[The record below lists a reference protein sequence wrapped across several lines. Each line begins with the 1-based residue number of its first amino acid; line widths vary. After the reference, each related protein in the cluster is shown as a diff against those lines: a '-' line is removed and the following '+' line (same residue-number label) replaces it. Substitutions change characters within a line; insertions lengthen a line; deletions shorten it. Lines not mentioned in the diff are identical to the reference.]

1 MLLGFQGLRPHL
13 CFLLTFTVAF
23 SFRPRFAFALQLD
36 WVIKRGCGVSEPELE
51 LAGHLR
57 PATKA
62 PAAEKKERPTSTM
75 SEASNYT
82 GGSDY
87 ATHPSSPTTRLSRSS
102 KKVHNFGKRSNSIK
116 RNPNAPVVKNG
127 WLYKQGL
134 SIKRFIHASSACV
147 FMQSV
152 HDSTAAFHLNKADI
166 CCCLRKTSMRWNWA
180 GLSVLHCD
188 WSAGLID
195 GCCAAGLLQDSTG
208 MKMWKKRWFV
218 LSDMCLFYYRGES
231 SICVMC
237 LVFLYMHENI
247 HLRALSDF
255 CCGKWHVCAAVCGF
269 CVAYFSNHGTVNME
283 MMLKEWLNYV
293 CPSQNPTLQSDPL
306 FTAGPVRAKAVYWLT
321 KKTEE
326 YSSHAADVLR
336 LCPYPP
342 SLCEPVSTAQIK
354 CCMIERSVCC
364 EPPAAFFTSERRLAD
379 LSRSRR
385 SRTHRLIYAN
395 VHNASLFV
403 STDEK
408 EEGILGSI
416 LLPSFHISMLS
427 VDDHISRKYAFKA
440 THPNMRTYYF
450 STDTAKDMESWMK
463 VMTDAS
469 LVHSEPIRRLEKV
482 KVDSRSP
489 QEMNNMLNHRV
500 LTRPEIQNNER
511 NRETLRQEEKKQK
524 AVDKQKE
531 KDGRVS
537 VQKDGERYTLQRD
550 ADNYALHK
558 DAQRL
563 ALQKDG
569 DRYMLQKD
577 VEKFV
582 LQKDGE
588 KYAVHKEGEKYLL
601 QKDGQKYTVHKD
613 GDKYTLQR
621 EGEKYAPPKD
631 GEKSLQKD
639 ARYPLGDK
647 HVQQKDSEKPVPP
660 PREGEKYGFQK
671 EGAVERPLTKINSI
685 KLQPAQAAAIAAA
698 VSSSRQLQSAAGS
711 AQYKPAQ
718 VNGSGE
724 RGGDRSPGD
733 MNNTVPQRT
742 TVPPQPAEPER
753 TLSRTNSMQQL
764 EQWVRTHRTRAPDDD
779 TRSIRALTAVPE
791 SSRKQRFLSHS
802 QSPDASAP
810 QQTPIVPRY
819 PEGYRTLPRN
829 MLRPDSICSVAGSVY
844 DRALPPATA
853 EKRRSIRDDTMWQLY
868 EWQQR
873 QAHSRIGY
881 GTLPSPKT
889 MGQIAES
896 IPTSPSH
903 GSLAGYHTFSPNR
916 PLNPDSRSEVSSP
929 VFRGDY
935 SYPAERRPVPPAQSI
950 TAQSLQGKTPEELTL
965 LLIKLRRQQAELNSL
980 REHTLAQLMQL
991 NLDAANPKSEI
1002 LSHHLQRNLMYLDSQ
1017 MKENEP
1023 VIFMIHTMIENSAPR
1038 PQLYQQVRFR
1048 NTRLCSSPSRV
1059 MGPASLSKL
1068 HPLTAPSCQ
1077 MSPEEYRENTYIY
1090 RPEELDIDAKL
1101 SQLCEQ
1107 DKVVRTQEEKLQQ
1120 LHREKHTLETA
1131 LLSASQEIE
1140 MSSENPAAVQSVIQ
1154 QRDVLQS
1161 GLLSTCREVSRVNA
1175 ELERSWREYDR
1186 MEADV
1191 TMAKTNLL
1199 EQLEAL
1205 GSPQTEPPSQ
1215 KHVQIQKELWRI
1227 QDVMEALIKNKPKRN
1242 TEPSFPGANPLSNLH
1257 KSEESDS
1264 VPPRPPLPYSYE
1276 GGDRP
1281 PHAPRTTPHRPED
1294 RKAAQRNGAHSGP
1307 DYRLYKSEP
1316 ELTTV
1321 AEVDESN
1328 GEDKSEQTA
1337 EKETAGVNKGVVY
1350 PVGVVSPRTKS
1361 PMPESSTIASYVTL
1375 RKSKKPDPRTPQD
1388 RPRSAVEQ
1396 MSSAIEVGRTRMSV
1410 EEQMERIRRHQQ
1422 GALRERRR
1430 EDGSLSRSLSFTK
1443 ENTYYTLQRCTLQF
1457 SGSLRSYRAPEWT
1470 SVNISS
1476 VSGLLLP
1483 LARKKSPVISP
1494 DEQDDRRDMSPE
1506 KQRELTTKPT
1516 DAEENCKNTEDVE
1529 SGNATLEN
1537 KEKAPTSR
1545 TASIKE
1551 ALLKSAGPK
1560 PVLNKNESEPK
1571 LVSPLEYRK
1580 TLAAQN
1586 SLQTAVM
1593 VRVDTEEDEEEDEE
1607 DDKPSSQ
1614 EQDVSYGLT
1623 NSKHGTLMSVNS
1635 LSTPPQSPSS
1645 SSSPP
1650 PPPSP
1655 PQLTDGSHFINKI
1668 VQEISP
1674 STDICEAQHVRG
1686 RPAVS
1691 QSHHRHQT
1699 DRKCRP
1705 SADRHTATSRP

>member
-1 MLLGFQGLRPHL
+1 MAADLNPEWLSCLPSSWSYGVTRDGRVFFINEEAKSTTWLHPVTGEAVITGHRKTPDLPTGWEEGYTFEGARCFINHNERKVTCKHPVTGVPSQDNCIFVVNEHL
-13 CFLLTFTVAF
+13 N
-23 SFRPRFAFALQLD
+23 
-36 WVIKRGCGVSEPELE
+36 CGKLVHPVLN
-51 LAGHLR
+51 R

-87 ATHPSSPTTRLSRSS
+87 TTHPSSPTTRPSRSS

-127 WLYKQGL
+127 WLYKQ
-134 SIKRFIHASSACV
+134 
-147 FMQSV
+147 
-152 HDSTAAFHLNKADI
+152 
-166 CCCLRKTSMRWNWA
+166 
-180 GLSVLHCD
+180 
-188 WSAGLID
+188 
-195 GCCAAGLLQDSTG
+195 DSTG

-218 LSDMCLFYYRGES
+218 LCDMCLFYYR
-231 SICVMC
+231 
-237 LVFLYMHENI
+237 
-247 HLRALSDF
+247 
-255 CCGKWHVCAAVCGF
+255 
-269 CVAYFSNHGTVNME
+269 
-283 MMLKEWLNYV
+283 
-293 CPSQNPTLQSDPL
+293 
-306 FTAGPVRAKAVYWLT
+306 
-321 KKTEE
+321 
-326 YSSHAADVLR
+326 
-336 LCPYPP
+336 
-342 SLCEPVSTAQIK
+342 
-354 CCMIERSVCC
+354 
-364 EPPAAFFTSERRLAD
+364 
-379 LSRSRR
+379 
-385 SRTHRLIYAN
+385 
-395 VHNASLFV
+395 
-403 STDEK
+403 DEK

-463 VMTDAS
+463 VMTDAAM
-469 LVHSEPIRRLEKV
+469 VHTEPIRRLEKV
-482 KVDSRSP
+482 KVDPRSP

-511 NRETLRQEEKKQK
+511 NRETHRQEEKKHK
-524 AVDKQKE
+524 PVDKQPCIQKDKE
-531 KDGRVS
+531 SRGS

-550 ADNYALHK
+550 TDNYALHK
-558 DAQRL
+558 EAQRL

-577 VEKFV
+577 VEKYV

-588 KYAVHKEGEKYLL
+588 KYSVHKEGEKYLL
-601 QKDGQKYTVHKD
+601 QKDGLKYTVHKD

-621 EGEKYAPPKD
+621 EGEKYAPPND
-631 GEKSLQKD
+631 GEKIPQKD
-639 ARYPLGDK
+639 ARYPLTLQREGDK
-647 HVQQKDSEKPVPP
+647 HMQQKDPEKPVPP

-711 AQYKPAQ
+711 AQYKPSQ

-733 MNNTVPQRT
+733 MSNTMPQRT

-764 EQWVRTHRTRAPDDD
+764 EQWVRTYRTRTPDDD
-779 TRSIRALTAVPE
+779 TRSITSYQTLPRNMPSHRA
-791 SSRKQRFLSHS
+791 Q
-802 QSPDASAP
+802 
-810 QQTPIVPRY
+810 IVPRY

-829 MLRPDSICSVAGSVY
+829 MLRPDSICSVAGSMY
-844 DRALPPATA
+844 DRALQPTTA

-873 QAHSRIGY
+873 QAHSRLGY

-929 VFRGDY
+929 VFRGDVTIERRHRPHLSKY

-1023 VIFMIHTMIENSAPR
+1023 IIFMIHTMIENSAPR
-1038 PQLYQQVRFR
+1038 PQLYQQ
-1048 NTRLCSSPSRV
+1048 
-1059 MGPASLSKL
+1059 
-1068 HPLTAPSCQ
+1068 Q
-1077 MSPEEYRENTYIY
+1077 MSPEEYRENTYLY
-1090 RPEELDIDAKL
+1090 KPEELDIDAKL
-1101 SQLCEQ
+1101 SRLCEQ

-1140 MSSENPAAVQSVIQ
+1140 MNSENPAAVQSVVQ

-1161 GLLSTCREVSRVNA
+1161 GLLSTCRELSRVNT

-1186 MEADV
+1186 LEADV
-1191 TMAKTNLL
+1191 TLAKTNLL

-1227 QDVMEALIKNKPKRN
+1227 QDVMEALSKNKPKRN
-1242 TEPSFPGANPLSNLH
+1242 AEPSFPGANPLSNLH

-1276 GGDRP
+1276 GGDRPPLPPLPSPGSGP

-1337 EKETAGVNKGVVY
+1337 EKEPSGVTKGIVY

-1375 RKSKKPDPRTPQD
+1375 RKSKKPDPRTSHPQD
-1388 RPRSAVEQ
+1388 RPRSAVEH
-1396 MSSAIEVGRTRMSV
+1396 MTSAIEVGRTRMSV

-1443 ENTYYTLQRCTLQF
+1443 DNQYYTLQT
-1457 SGSLRSYRAPEWT
+1457 
-1470 SVNISS
+1470 
-1476 VSGLLLP
+1476 
-1483 LARKKSPVISP
+1483 RKKSPVISP
-1494 DEQDDRRDMSPE
+1494 DEQDERRDVSPE
-1506 KQRELTTKPT
+1506 ERELKAKSA
-1516 DAEENCKNTEDVE
+1516 DAEENCRETDDME
-1529 SGNATLEN
+1529 SGNANIEN
-1537 KEKAPTSR
+1537 KEKPAVSR
-1545 TASIKE
+1545 SASMKE
-1551 ALLKSAGPK
+1551 SLLKSVSPK
-1560 PVLNKNESEPK
+1560 PTLKEDVSEPK
-1571 LVSPLEYRK
+1571 RLSPLEYRRS
-1580 TLAAQN
+1580 LATQN

-1593 VRVDTEEDEEEDEE
+1593 VRVGTEEDDEEDEE
-1607 DDKPSSQ
+1607 DEKPSSQ
-1614 EQDVSYGLT
+1614 EQDVSYELT
-1623 NSKHGTLMSVNS
+1623 NSKHGTLMSAA
-1635 LSTPPQSPSS
+1635 
-1645 SSSPP
+1645 
-1650 PPPSP
+1650 PPPS
-1655 PQLTDGSHFINKI
+1655 SVNR
-1668 VQEISP
+1668 SM
-1674 STDICEAQHVRG
+1674 
-1686 RPAVS
+1686 
-1691 QSHHRHQT
+1691 
-1699 DRKCRP
+1699 
-1705 SADRHTATSRP
+1705 

>member
-1 MLLGFQGLRPHL
+1 MAADLNPDWLSCLPSSWSYGVTRDGRVFFINEEAKSTTWLHPVTGEAVITGHRKTPDLPTGWEEGYTFEGAR
-13 CFLLTFTVAF
+13 CFINHNERKVTCKHPVTGVPSQDNCIFVVNE
-23 SFRPRFAFALQLD
+23 QLN
-36 WVIKRGCGVSEPELE
+36 CGKLVHPVLS
-51 LAGHLR
+51 R
-57 PATKA
+57 PASKA

-87 ATHPSSPTTRLSRSS
+87 TTHPSSPTTRLSRSS

-127 WLYKQGL
+127 WLYKQ
-134 SIKRFIHASSACV
+134 
-147 FMQSV
+147 
-152 HDSTAAFHLNKADI
+152 
-166 CCCLRKTSMRWNWA
+166 
-180 GLSVLHCD
+180 
-188 WSAGLID
+188 
-195 GCCAAGLLQDSTG
+195 DSTG

-218 LSDMCLFYYRGES
+218 LSDMCLFYYR
-231 SICVMC
+231 
-237 LVFLYMHENI
+237 
-247 HLRALSDF
+247 
-255 CCGKWHVCAAVCGF
+255 
-269 CVAYFSNHGTVNME
+269 
-283 MMLKEWLNYV
+283 
-293 CPSQNPTLQSDPL
+293 
-306 FTAGPVRAKAVYWLT
+306 
-321 KKTEE
+321 
-326 YSSHAADVLR
+326 
-336 LCPYPP
+336 
-342 SLCEPVSTAQIK
+342 
-354 CCMIERSVCC
+354 
-364 EPPAAFFTSERRLAD
+364 
-379 LSRSRR
+379 
-385 SRTHRLIYAN
+385 
-395 VHNASLFV
+395 
-403 STDEK
+403 DEK

-427 VDDHISRKYAFKA
+427 VDDHITRKYAFKA

-463 VMTDAS
+463 VMTDAA
-469 LVHSEPIRRLEKV
+469 LVHSEPIRRLDKV

-550 ADNYALHK
+550 MDNYTLHS

-563 ALQKDG
+563 ALQQDG
-569 DRYMLQKD
+569 DRFMLQKD
-577 VEKFV
+577 VDKYV

-588 KYAVHKEGEKYLL
+588 KYAVHKDGEKYLL
-601 QKDGQKYTVHKD
+601 QKDGQKYTLHKD
-613 GDKYTLQR
+613 GDKFMLQR

-631 GEKSLQKD
+631 SEKILQ
-639 ARYPLGDK
+639 RETRFPHGDK
-647 HVQQKDSEKPVPP
+647 HMKQKDPEKPVPP

-671 EGAVERPLTKINSI
+671 EGTVERPLTKINSI

-698 VSSSRQLQSAAGS
+698 VSSSRKLQSAVGS
-711 AQYKPAQ
+711 GQYKPAQ

-733 MNNTVPQRT
+733 MSNTMPQRT
-742 TVPPQPAEPER
+742 TEPER

-764 EQWVRTHRTRAPDDD
+764 EQWVRTHRTRTPDDD
-779 TRSIRALTAVPE
+779 TRSITSYQTLPRNMPSHRA
-791 SSRKQRFLSHS
+791 Q
-802 QSPDASAP
+802 
-810 QQTPIVPRY
+810 IVPRY

-829 MLRPDSICSVAGSVY
+829 MLRPDSICSVSGSMY
-844 DRALPPATA
+844 DRALQPTTA
-853 EKRRSIRDDTMWQLY
+853 EKRRSMRDDTMWQLY

-889 MGQIAES
+889 MSQIAES

-929 VFRGDY
+929 VFRGDVTI
-935 SYPAERRPVPPAQSI
+935 ERR
-950 TAQSLQGKTPEELTL
+950 
-965 LLIKLRRQQAELNSL
+965 
-980 REHTLAQLMQL
+980 H
-991 NLDAANPKSEI
+991 
-1002 LSHHLQRNLMYLDSQ
+1002 
-1017 MKENEP
+1017 
-1023 VIFMIHTMIENSAPR
+1023 R
-1038 PQLYQQVRFR
+1038 PH
-1048 NTRLCSSPSRV
+1048 
-1059 MGPASLSKL
+1059 LSK
-1068 HPLTAPSCQ
+1068 Q
-1077 MSPEEYRENTYIY
+1077 MSSEEYRENTYLY

-1101 SQLCEQ
+1101 SRLCEQ
-1107 DKVVRTQEEKLQQ
+1107 DKVVRSHAEKLQQ

-1140 MSSENPAAVQSVIQ
+1140 MSAEDPAAVQSVIQ

-1161 GLLSTCREVSRVNA
+1161 GLLSTCRELSRVSA

-1186 MEADV
+1186 LEADA
-1191 TMAKTNLL
+1191 TLAKTNLL

-1227 QDVMEALIKNKPKRN
+1227 QDVMEALNKNKPKRN

-1294 RKAAQRNGAHSGP
+1294 RKNAQRNGTHSGP

-1337 EKETAGVNKGVVY
+1337 EKEPLGVTKGVVY

-1375 RKSKKPDPRTPQD
+1375 RKSKKPDPRTSQPQE
-1388 RPRSAVEQ
+1388 RPRSAVDH
-1396 MSSAIEVGRTRMSV
+1396 MSSAVEVGRTRMSV

-1443 ENTYYTLQRCTLQF
+1443 DNLYYTLQT
-1457 SGSLRSYRAPEWT
+1457 
-1470 SVNISS
+1470 
-1476 VSGLLLP
+1476 
-1483 LARKKSPVISP
+1483 RKKSPVISP
-1494 DEQDDRRDMSPE
+1494 DEQDTSPE
-1506 KQRELTTKPT
+1506 EQPQLTTKPT
-1516 DAEENCKNTEDVE
+1516 DAEENCRNTDHEE
-1529 SGNATLEN
+1529 SGSDSLEN
-1537 KEKAPTSR
+1537 KETAAVSR
-1545 TASIKE
+1545 SASIKE
-1551 ALLKSAGPK
+1551 
-1560 PVLNKNESEPK
+1560 NEDQSEPRHT
-1571 LVSPLEYRK
+1571 SPLEYSR
-1580 TLAAQN
+1580 TLATQN

-1593 VRVDTEEDEEEDEE
+1593 VRVGTEEDEEEEE
-1607 DDKPSSQ
+1607 EEEEEEKPSSQ
-1614 EQDVSYGLT
+1614 EQDVSYELS
-1623 NSKHGTLMSVNS
+1623 NSKHSTLMSVSS

-1655 PQLTDGSHFINKI
+1655 PQLTDGSHFMC
-1668 VQEISP
+1668 V
-1674 STDICEAQHVRG
+1674 
-1686 RPAVS
+1686 
-1691 QSHHRHQT
+1691 
-1699 DRKCRP
+1699 
-1705 SADRHTATSRP
+1705 

>member
-1 MLLGFQGLRPHL
+1 
-13 CFLLTFTVAF
+13 
-23 SFRPRFAFALQLD
+23 
-36 WVIKRGCGVSEPELE
+36 
-51 LAGHLR
+51 
-57 PATKA
+57 
-62 PAAEKKERPTSTM
+62 M

-87 ATHPSSPTTRLSRSS
+87 TTHPSSPTTRPSRSS
-102 KKVHNFGKRSNSIK
+102 KKVHNFGKRSNSIR

-127 WLYKQGL
+127 WLYKQ
-134 SIKRFIHASSACV
+134 
-147 FMQSV
+147 
-152 HDSTAAFHLNKADI
+152 
-166 CCCLRKTSMRWNWA
+166 
-180 GLSVLHCD
+180 
-188 WSAGLID
+188 
-195 GCCAAGLLQDSTG
+195 DSTG

-218 LSDMCLFYYRGES
+218 LCDMCLFYYR
-231 SICVMC
+231 
-237 LVFLYMHENI
+237 
-247 HLRALSDF
+247 
-255 CCGKWHVCAAVCGF
+255 
-269 CVAYFSNHGTVNME
+269 
-283 MMLKEWLNYV
+283 
-293 CPSQNPTLQSDPL
+293 
-306 FTAGPVRAKAVYWLT
+306 
-321 KKTEE
+321 
-326 YSSHAADVLR
+326 
-336 LCPYPP
+336 
-342 SLCEPVSTAQIK
+342 
-354 CCMIERSVCC
+354 
-364 EPPAAFFTSERRLAD
+364 
-379 LSRSRR
+379 
-385 SRTHRLIYAN
+385 
-395 VHNASLFV
+395 
-403 STDEK
+403 DEK

-463 VMTDAS
+463 VMTDAAM
-469 LVHSEPIRRLEKV
+469 VHTEPIRRLEKV
-482 KVDSRSP
+482 KVDPRIP

-511 NRETLRQEEKKQK
+511 NRETHRQEEKKQK
-524 AVDKQKE
+524 PVDKQPCIQKDKE
-531 KDGRVS
+531 SRSS

-550 ADNYALHK
+550 TDNYALHK
-558 DAQRL
+558 EAQRL
-563 ALQKDG
+563 ALQKDD

-577 VEKFV
+577 VEKYV
-582 LQKDGE
+582 LQKDGD
-588 KYAVHKEGEKYLL
+588 KFAVHKDGDKYLL
-601 QKDGQKYTVHKD
+601 QKDGLKYTLHRD

-621 EGEKYAPPKD
+621 DAPPKD
-631 GEKSLQKD
+631 TEKILQKD
-639 ARYPLGDK
+639 GRYSLTLPREGDK
-647 HVQQKDSEKPVPP
+647 PKDPEKPVPP

-698 VSSSRQLQSAAGS
+698 VSSSRQIQSAGS
-711 AQYKPAQ
+711 GSGPYMPSQ

-733 MNNTVPQRT
+733 MSNTMPLRT
-742 TVPPQPAEPER
+742 PVPPQPAEPER
-753 TLSRTNSMQQL
+753 SLSRTSSMQQL

-779 TRSIRALTAVPE
+779 TRSITSYQTLPRNMPSHRA
-791 SSRKQRFLSHS
+791 Q
-802 QSPDASAP
+802 
-810 QQTPIVPRY
+810 IVPRY

-829 MLRPDSICSVAGSVY
+829 MLRPDSICSVTGSMY
-844 DRALPPATA
+844 DRALQPTTA
-853 EKRRSIRDDTMWQLY
+853 EKRRSVRDDTMWQLY

-873 QAHSRIGY
+873 QSHTRIGY

-889 MGQIAES
+889 MGQINES

-929 VFRGDY
+929 VFRGDVTIERRHRPHLSKY

-980 REHTLAQLMQL
+980 REHTLAQLMQI
-991 NLDAANPKSEI
+991 NLDATNPKSEI

-1023 VIFMIHTMIENSAPR
+1023 IIFMIHTMIENSAPR
-1038 PQLYQQVRFR
+1038 PQLYQQ
-1048 NTRLCSSPSRV
+1048 
-1059 MGPASLSKL
+1059 
-1068 HPLTAPSCQ
+1068 Q
-1077 MSPEEYRENTYIY
+1077 MSPEEYRENTYLY
-1090 RPEELDIDAKL
+1090 KPEELDIDAKL
-1101 SQLCEQ
+1101 SRLCEQ

-1140 MSSENPAAVQSVIQ
+1140 MSCENPASVQSVIQ

-1161 GLLSTCREVSRVNA
+1161 GLLSTCRELSRVNS

-1186 MEADV
+1186 LEADV
-1191 TMAKTNLL
+1191 TLAKTNLL

-1227 QDVMEALIKNKPKRN
+1227 QDVMEALSKNKPKRN
-1242 TEPSFPGANPLSNLH
+1242 AEPSFPGANPLSNLH

-1281 PHAPRTTPHRPED
+1281 RTTPHRPED
-1294 RKAAQRNGAHSGP
+1294 RKNAQRNGAHSGP

-1337 EKETAGVNKGVVY
+1337 EKEPPGVTKGIVY

-1375 RKSKKPDPRTPQD
+1375 RKSKKPDPRTSYPQD
-1388 RPRSAVEQ
+1388 RPRSAVEH
-1396 MSSAIEVGRTRMSV
+1396 MSGVEVGRTRMSV

-1443 ENTYYTLQRCTLQF
+1443 DNPYYTLQM
-1457 SGSLRSYRAPEWT
+1457 
-1470 SVNISS
+1470 
-1476 VSGLLLP
+1476 
-1483 LARKKSPVISP
+1483 RKRSPVISP
-1494 DEQDDRRDMSPE
+1494 DEQDEHRDPSPE
-1506 KQRELTTKPT
+1506 DLERERQAGKHT
-1516 DAEENCKNTEDVE
+1516 DAEENCRETRDVD
-1529 SGNATLEN
+1529 SGNANLEN
-1537 KEKAPTSR
+1537 KEKPPVSR
-1545 TASIKE
+1545 SASIKE
-1551 ALLKSAGPK
+1551 SLLRS
-1560 PVLNKNESEPK
+1560 VTLNEEESESEKPK
-1571 LVSPLEYRK
+1571 RLSPLEFRRS
-1580 TLAAQN
+1580 LATQN

-1593 VRVDTEEDEEEDEE
+1593 VRVGTEEEEDEDE
-1607 DDKPSSQ
+1607 KPSSQ
-1614 EQDVSYGLT
+1614 EQDVSYELT
-1623 NSKHGTLMSVNS
+1623 NSKHGTPMSA
-1635 LSTPPQSPSS
+1635 
-1645 SSSPP
+1645 
-1650 PPPSP
+1650 PPPS
-1655 PQLTDGSHFINKI
+1655 SVNR
-1668 VQEISP
+1668 SM
-1674 STDICEAQHVRG
+1674 
-1686 RPAVS
+1686 
-1691 QSHHRHQT
+1691 
-1699 DRKCRP
+1699 
-1705 SADRHTATSRP
+1705 

>member
-1 MLLGFQGLRPHL
+1 MAADLNPEWLSCLPSSWSYGVTRDGRVFFINEEAKSTTWLHPVTGEAVITGHRKTPDLPTGWEEGYTFEGARCFINHNERKVTCKHPVTGVPSQDNCIFVVNEHL
-13 CFLLTFTVAF
+13 N
-23 SFRPRFAFALQLD
+23 
-36 WVIKRGCGVSEPELE
+36 CGKLVHPVLN
-51 LAGHLR
+51 R

-87 ATHPSSPTTRLSRSS
+87 TTHPSSPTTRPSRSS

-127 WLYKQGL
+127 WLYKQ
-134 SIKRFIHASSACV
+134 
-147 FMQSV
+147 
-152 HDSTAAFHLNKADI
+152 
-166 CCCLRKTSMRWNWA
+166 
-180 GLSVLHCD
+180 
-188 WSAGLID
+188 
-195 GCCAAGLLQDSTG
+195 DSTG

-218 LSDMCLFYYRGES
+218 LCDMCLFYYR
-231 SICVMC
+231 
-237 LVFLYMHENI
+237 
-247 HLRALSDF
+247 
-255 CCGKWHVCAAVCGF
+255 
-269 CVAYFSNHGTVNME
+269 
-283 MMLKEWLNYV
+283 
-293 CPSQNPTLQSDPL
+293 
-306 FTAGPVRAKAVYWLT
+306 
-321 KKTEE
+321 
-326 YSSHAADVLR
+326 
-336 LCPYPP
+336 
-342 SLCEPVSTAQIK
+342 
-354 CCMIERSVCC
+354 
-364 EPPAAFFTSERRLAD
+364 
-379 LSRSRR
+379 
-385 SRTHRLIYAN
+385 
-395 VHNASLFV
+395 
-403 STDEK
+403 DEK

-463 VMTDAS
+463 VMTDAAM
-469 LVHSEPIRRLEKV
+469 VHTEPIRRLEKV
-482 KVDSRSP
+482 KVDPRSP

-511 NRETLRQEEKKQK
+511 NRETHRQEEKKHK
-524 AVDKQKE
+524 PVDKQPCIQKDKE
-531 KDGRVS
+531 SRGS

-550 ADNYALHK
+550 TDNYALHK
-558 DAQRL
+558 EAQRL

-577 VEKFV
+577 VEKYV

-588 KYAVHKEGEKYLL
+588 KYSVHKEGEKYLL
-601 QKDGQKYTVHKD
+601 QKDGLKYTVHKD

-621 EGEKYAPPKD
+621 EGEKYVPPND
-631 GEKSLQKD
+631 GEKIPQKD
-639 ARYPLGDK
+639 ARYPLTLPREGDK
-647 HVQQKDSEKPVPP
+647 HMQQKDPEKPVPP

-711 AQYKPAQ
+711 AQYKPSQ

-733 MNNTVPQRT
+733 MSNTMPQRT

-764 EQWVRTHRTRAPDDD
+764 EQWVRTYRTRTPDDD
-779 TRSIRALTAVPE
+779 TRSITSYQTLPRNMPSHRA
-791 SSRKQRFLSHS
+791 Q
-802 QSPDASAP
+802 
-810 QQTPIVPRY
+810 IVPRY

-829 MLRPDSICSVAGSVY
+829 MLRPDSICSVAGSMY
-844 DRALPPATA
+844 DRALQPTTA

-873 QAHSRIGY
+873 QAHSRLGY

-903 GSLAGYHTFSPNR
+903 GSLAGFHTFSPNR

-929 VFRGDY
+929 VFRGDVTIERRHRPHLSKY
-935 SYPAERRPVPPAQSI
+935 TYPAERRPVPPAQSI

-1017 MKENEP
+1017 M
-1023 VIFMIHTMIENSAPR
+1023 
-1038 PQLYQQVRFR
+1038 
-1048 NTRLCSSPSRV
+1048 
-1059 MGPASLSKL
+1059 
-1068 HPLTAPSCQ
+1068 
-1077 MSPEEYRENTYIY
+1077 SPEEYRENTYLY
-1090 RPEELDIDAKL
+1090 KPEELDIDAKL
-1101 SQLCEQ
+1101 SRLCEQ

-1140 MSSENPAAVQSVIQ
+1140 MNSENPAAVQSVVQ

-1161 GLLSTCREVSRVNA
+1161 GLLSTCRELSRVNT

-1186 MEADV
+1186 LEADV
-1191 TMAKTNLL
+1191 TLAKTNLL

-1227 QDVMEALIKNKPKRN
+1227 QDVMEALSKNKPKRN
-1242 TEPSFPGANPLSNLH
+1242 AEPSFPGANPLSNLH

-1276 GGDRP
+1276 GGDRPPLPPLPSPGSGP

-1337 EKETAGVNKGVVY
+1337 EKEPPGVTKGIVY

-1375 RKSKKPDPRTPQD
+1375 RKSKKPDPRTSHPQD
-1388 RPRSAVEQ
+1388 RPRSAVEH
-1396 MSSAIEVGRTRMSV
+1396 MTSAIEVGRTRMSV

-1443 ENTYYTLQRCTLQF
+1443 DNPYYTLQT
-1457 SGSLRSYRAPEWT
+1457 
-1470 SVNISS
+1470 
-1476 VSGLLLP
+1476 
-1483 LARKKSPVISP
+1483 RKKSPVISP
-1494 DEQDDRRDMSPE
+1494 DEQDERRDVSPE
-1506 KQRELTTKPT
+1506 ERELKAKSA
-1516 DAEENCKNTEDVE
+1516 DAEENCRETDDVE
-1529 SGNATLEN
+1529 SGNANLEN
-1537 KEKAPTSR
+1537 KEKPAVSR
-1545 TASIKE
+1545 SASIKE
-1551 ALLKSAGPK
+1551 SLLKSAGPK
-1560 PVLNKNESEPK
+1560 PTLNEDESEPK
-1571 LVSPLEYRK
+1571 RLSPLEYRRS
-1580 TLAAQN
+1580 LATQN

-1593 VRVDTEEDEEEDEE
+1593 VRVGTEEDDEEDEE
-1607 DDKPSSQ
+1607 DEKPSSQ
-1614 EQDVSYGLT
+1614 EQDVSYELT

-1655 PQLTDGSHFINKI
+1655 PQLTDGSHFMC
-1668 VQEISP
+1668 V
-1674 STDICEAQHVRG
+1674 
-1686 RPAVS
+1686 
-1691 QSHHRHQT
+1691 
-1699 DRKCRP
+1699 
-1705 SADRHTATSRP
+1705 